1 MARAN
6 GSLAYEDG
14 AGAFEG
20 GDGPAG
26 AADYLTE
33 WGTTGVL
40 DAISRAV
47 AGARPVHAYPV
58 ADLESLR
65 GALSPGPLATGLAF
79 RRGAT
84 VEDVFIALK
93 RRGGGGDFVRADAL
107 SADGSKRRQAK
118 LKDPLGADTAVLKVS
133 SNRKAAWQQ
142 QSGPA

>member
-1 MARAN
+1 M
-6 GSLAYEDG
+6 
-14 AGAFEG
+14 
-20 GDGPAG
+20 
-26 AADYLTE
+26 
-33 WGTTGVL
+33 
-40 DAISRAV
+40 
-47 AGARPVHAYPV
+47 
-58 ADLESLR
+58 
-65 GALSPGPLATGLAF
+65 F

>member
-1 MARAN
+1 M
-6 GSLAYEDG
+6 GTELASVRDKIC
-14 AGAFEG
+14 AWTIRF
-20 GDGPAG
+20 
-26 AADYLTE
+26 AA
-33 WGTTGVL
+33 
-40 DAISRAV
+40 AV
-47 AGARPVHAYPV
+47 C
-58 ADLESLR
+58 
-65 GALSPGPLATGLAF
+65 GALSPGPLATCLAF